1 MAICDYSSDLCN
13 NRSVSFSDN
22 LNYIFYE
29 KKEEKKEEVEY
40 VEVVHNIVTPC
51 NSLPILN
58 DINKEEKEEERKEK
72 KTYSTHTKFCS
83 FGLNKCSK
91 GNRCIY
97 AHTFKQLNPI
107 LCKWNEECLRK
118 EKCYFKHSTE
128 TKVQYV
134 KRAFPE
140 DLKRLNI
147 VIFDRPV
154 YKSQAV
160 KLHKPIAKIELSQEE
175 EEERKKR
182 EDEYNEECK
191 KSRRDLYLMYYDPAF
206 EHFSWADINE
216 FNEDNDRH

>member
-1 MAICDYSSDLCN
+1 MDISCYSSDIR

-22 LNYIFYE
+22 VNYIFYE
-29 KKEEKKEEVEY
+29 KKEEKKEEIEY
-40 VEVVHNIVTPC
+40 VEVVHNIAVSS
-51 NSLPILN
+51 NSDTILN
-58 DINKEEKEEERKEK
+58 NINKEEKEEKKEK
-72 KTYSTHTKFCS
+72 KTYSSHTKFCS

-118 EKCYFKHSTE
+118 EKCYFKHSNE

-147 VIFDRPV
+147 VLFDQPV
-154 YKSQAV
+154 YKSQV
-160 KLHKPIAKIELSQEE
+160 DKSHKTIAKELSQAEEYLHNEE
-175 EEERKKR
+175 EYKKGLR
-182 EDEYNEECK
+182 N
-191 KSRRDLYLMYYDPAF
+191 LHLMYYDPAF
-206 EHFSWADINE
+206 EHYCWADINE
-216 FNEDNDRH
+216 FDEDNDRH